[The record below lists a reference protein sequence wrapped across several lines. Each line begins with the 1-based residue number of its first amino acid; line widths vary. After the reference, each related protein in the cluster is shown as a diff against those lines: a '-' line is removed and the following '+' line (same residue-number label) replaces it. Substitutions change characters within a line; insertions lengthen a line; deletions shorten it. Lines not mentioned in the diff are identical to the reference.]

1 MKRRNSV
8 LKLLF
13 MMTLTLVSAL
23 VIVACTPSNTD
34 AADVLAAKTA
44 LEVGYTA
51 PDNLNSVTQD
61 VTLPA
66 TGANGVTITWQS
78 SHPSVV
84 STTGDV
90 TRPANDTN
98 VTLTAT
104 LSKGEE
110 TDTKNFA
117 LKVIAAEVVTTP
129 QEAIDALVITGDTL
143 ELEGMIYSTTSNI
156 VIPTTSLGFTV
167 NWVSTSN
174 AITVAGVVTRP
185 VYGAANERVILTAS
199 IGDVERD
206 FIIDVIAIQEKP
218 AEDVLSE
225 ALVALLLTTTAT
237 AENVTLPTEL
247 TIEGLTVDEIYE
259 VSITWASDSVHMNAS
274 GRVDR
279 PMAGEEDALVNLTA
293 TLSYGGQTATKEF
306 SIVVYAYAESFTVV
320 ANFAEAQALFVAAD
334 SAARNDGVYVRVQDV
349 SLVMREGDGLVL
361 VDSEGGL
368 MYAFGNLGVS
378 YRDAEFDVLYD
389 VIGALDIFNGA
400 LQISA
405 TKNSRKPTEL
415 IIQDGEAVYPDYE
428 TVGSILDFLPATQQT
443 HSIDNIFEYKAI
455 TLTAKVVVNNVADNY
470 GVLLADVT
478 YTGDGSDLRAS
489 GGSPYENRAF
499 VVYYKSNRDVFI
511 PLDGLEVT
519 VNVIVFSLRNDR
531 NIYTVVFGGTIDDV
545 IVGEIADE
553 ELMTMT
559 KANLT
564 SSIPTII
571 PTATTLNLFNS
582 YLSADI
588 EWASSNPSIIST
600 AGVVTPPAEGQVEV
614 KLTATITAGALT
626 EDLEITILVGQLP
639 LSTLEAALEAAVNTP
654 LRVEVTV
661 IGYSANNTVI
671 VHDGT
676 HAIAVFIGGGTT
688 SDAATL
694 IRASFGKRVILEGSK
709 TVFNGLQQIQNVTA
723 VEVLTTTAHTALSV
737 DITELAWDAATLVE
751 HQSKLVSITGAE
763 ISNKSVDSNDNITV
777 TVKLGEKTI
786 VLRWDSRIAI
796 TGTNVLVNAEIG
808 DLIDIVNAPLGWNQN
823 APQLGYY
830 VSTQAVVTTNPN
842 LEIFTVTFMDGET
855 ELKSE
860 DVVEGR
866 RIASY
871 PATAKEGFTF
881 LGWFTDATLDTPWVD
896 APITEDVTLYAG
908 YEEISG
914 TLVVDTYTF
923 TGLPTNQTSYVTTP
937 TEFEVSGTSFTRL
950 NANIS
955 TVTGLGTQGIV
966 LGIRT
971 GNNWQS
977 PYLQFTDKI
986 EGAYKV
992 IFTVVNWTT
1001 DATNNLSYAS
1011 GIYLQTSTDGVNWVN
1026 GVNFKDTWNVESS
1039 AVNELE
1045 LMLTEDVYVR
1055 LFVESAG
1062 TQEGTFQLRLSV
1074 TKVEVH
1080 SYIELEEPVTVT
1092 FDQNFGE
1099 AEPVVVTLSSG
1110 DLAVEPAAPSRSGF
1124 DFLGWFEVEATE
1136 AFDFATPITTDIVL
1150 EARWEEQ
1157 VADALTML
1165 EALQVADGTLVKIVG
1180 VVTGFSD
1187 FNATFS
1193 NYDKVFLEDETGAI
1207 QVWRGAFPSDLAVGD
1222 KYEVEGEIDIFN
1234 GQVQIAQGSTL
1245 TLVDKGNAVSAPTD
1259 VTDVA
1264 SVVAVDQAQRF
1275 NFVGTFVS
1283 VTSNGRDMVLN
1294 VGGTNVTVRSQS
1306 SSDSHPVN
1314 VHFLTGQAGQIVTVS
1329 AAHVEWATSIM
1340 RALIINPAQVT
1351 FADPTDAEIL
1361 LAQQTALITYFDG
1374 KSFDMDTLI
1383 NPAIDLDD
1391 TEISF
1396 TTEPVGAIIENKW
1409 MVVTEDT
1416 DVVITITL
1424 TRGEEAPVQF
1434 DVEVT
1439 IEFVETE
1446 EPGEPGDEVFATD
1459 LFISLYAEGAPGNRK
1474 AIQIFNGTGAAIVLD
1489 DVYTVKMGPNG
1500 GAWSATPITLTGT
1513 IEHGEVFVIVNN
1525 ATDGGWYHDLAN
1537 SSLNPNGDDAIG
1549 LFKNDVLIDVF
1560 GVQGEDPGAGWS
1572 LDGPG
1577 NGSDTVDKVVV
1588 RSSSV
1593 TGPSATWIRSEW
1605 TVALAIPSGGAA
1617 TTDPQVSTMLQSFTW
1632 NPVTE

>member
-61 VTLPA
+61 VTLPT

-90 TRPANDTN
+90 TRPASDTN

-117 LKVIAAEVVTTP
+117 LKVIAAAVVTTP
-129 QEAIDALVITGDTL
+129 QQAIDALVITGDTL

-167 NWVSTSN
+167 NWVSTSS

-185 VYGAANERVILTAS
+185 VYGSVNERVILTAS

-206 FIIDVIAIQEKP
+206 FIVDVIAIQEKP
-218 AEDVLSE
+218 ADEVLSE
-225 ALVALLLTTTAT
+225 ALTALLLPTAAT
-237 AENVTLPTEL
+237 AESIALPTQL
-247 TIEGLTVDEIYE
+247 TIEGLTVEETYL
-259 VSITWASDSVHMNAS
+259 VSITWASDSIHMNTS
-274 GRVDR
+274 GQVDR

-293 TLSYGGQTATKEF
+293 TLSYGGQSVTKEF
-306 SIVVYAYAESFTVV
+306 SVVVYAYTEAFTVV
-320 ANFAEAQALFVAAD
+320 ANINAAKALYAAAD
-334 SAARNDGVYVRVQDV
+334 SAAQADGVYVRIQDL
-349 SLVMREGDGLVL
+349 SLVMKTTDGLVF
-361 VDSEGGL
+361 VDSEGEIL
-368 MYAFGNLGVS
+368 FAFGSLSNAYRNAERGV
-378 YRDAEFDVLYD
+378 RYD
-389 VIGALDIFNGA
+389 VIGALDVFFGSF
-400 LQISA
+400 QISA

-415 IIQDGEAVYPDYE
+415 IVQEGEGLVPAYGDAIPI
-428 TVGSILDFLPATQQT
+428 GQLFPATQPTYNASNMFQFT
-443 HSIDNIFEYKAI
+443 PARV
-455 TLTAKVVVNNVADNY
+455 TARVIVTNAADNY
-470 GVLLADVT
+470 GVILVDPS
-478 YTGDGSDLRAS
+478 YTGDGSDLNIAAGS
-489 GGSPYENRAF
+489 GYENRAAF
-499 VVYYKSNRDVFI
+499 VYYTSNKDVFI
-511 PLDGLEVT
+511 PLNGLEVT
-519 VNVIVFSLRNDR
+519 IDVILYSFRTDR
-531 NIYTVVFGGTIDDV
+531 LTHTVVFGGTIDD
-545 IVGEIADE
+545 IEVGEISDE
-553 ELMTMT
+553 DLMTMT
-559 KANLT
+559 KATVT

-571 PTATTLNLFNS
+571 PKATTLNLLDS

-588 EWASSNPSIIST
+588 EWATSNAAVISL

-614 KLTATITAGALT
+614 TLTATITAGALT
-626 EDLEITILVGQLP
+626 EDLVITILVGQLP
-639 LSTLEAALEAAVNTP
+639 LSTLEAALEAAANTP
-654 LRVEVTV
+654 LRVEVTI

-688 SDAATL
+688 ADAATL

-709 TVFNGLQQIQNVTA
+709 TTFNGLQQIQNVTA

-737 DITELAWDAATLVE
+737 DITELAWDAATLVQ

-763 ISNKSVDSNDNITV
+763 IANKVVDGNGNITV

-842 LEIFTVTFMDGET
+842 LGLFTVTFMDGET

-860 DVVEGR
+860 EVVESR
-866 RIASY
+866 SIASY

-881 LGWFTDATLDTPWVD
+881 LGWFTDATLETPWVD

-908 YEEISG
+908 YEAIDG
-914 TLVVDTYTF
+914 TLVVDTYSFASLANAT
-923 TGLPTNQTSYVTTP
+923 TYVTEP
-937 TEFEVSGTSFTRL
+937 TDILVNDMTFTRL

-955 TVTGLGTQGIV
+955 ATGDVRGIV
-966 LGIRT
+966 LGIRS
-971 GNNWQS
+971 GNGWNS
-977 PYLQFTDKI
+977 PYLQLAQKL

-992 IFTVVNWTT
+992 VFNVTNWTS
-1001 DATNNLSYAS
+1001 DARFNLETFAE
-1011 GIYLQTSTDGVNWVN
+1011 GIYIQTSTDGTTWVD
-1026 GVNFKDTWNVESS
+1026 GPNFKDAWVVDDLAQNKI
-1039 AVNELE
+1039 ELLLE
-1045 LMLTEDVYVR
+1045 GDVYVR
-1055 LFVESAG
+1055 LFVRSAG
-1062 TQEGTFQLRLSV
+1062 TQESFSLRLIV
-1074 TKVEVH
+1074 TSVEVH
-1080 SYIELEEPVTVT
+1080 SYVELEEPVTVT

-1136 AFDFATPITTDIVL
+1136 AFDFTTPITTDIVL

-1165 EALQVADGTLVKIVG
+1165 EALQAVDGTLVKIVG

-1234 GQVQIAQGSTL
+1234 GQVQIAQGATL

-1264 SVVAVDQAQRF
+1264 TVVALDQAQRV

-1294 VGGTNVTVRSQS
+1294 VAGTNVTVRSQS
-1306 SSDSHPVN
+1306 SSNSHPVN

-1329 AAHVEWATSIM
+1329 AAHIEWATSVM
-1340 RALIINPAQVT
+1340 RALVVSPAQVT

-1361 LAQQTALITYFDG
+1361 LAQQTALTTFFDG
-1374 KSFDMDTLI
+1374 NSFNMDTLI
-1383 NPAIDLDD
+1383 APSIELDG
-1391 TEISF
+1391 TVVAF
-1396 TTEPVGAIIENKW
+1396 TTTPANAIIDNTW

-1416 DVVITITL
+1416 AVVITITL
-1424 TRGEEAPVQF
+1424 TRGEEAPVEF

-1439 IEFVETE
+1439 IIFVEESE
-1446 EPGEPGDEVFATD
+1446 EPGEEATYTLTADRTGLSSTSYAQINVAEANGTWTGGANRTGDNIGTRATD
-1459 LFISLYAEGAPGNRK
+1459 NITFTAASGYYIYSIQMVVVSASGTARTITGNGQTIIAAVTSAAPADSGVV
-1474 AIQIFNGTGAAIVLD
+1474 VLD
-1489 DVYTVKMGPNG
+1489 GNPT
-1500 GAWSATPITLTGT
+1500 TITL
-1513 IEHGEVFVIVNN
+1513 VP
-1525 ATDGGWYHDLAN
+1525 
-1537 SSLNPNGDDAIG
+1537 S
-1549 LFKNDVLIDVF
+1549 
-1560 GVQGEDPGAGWS
+1560 GA
-1572 LDGPG
+1572 LQYQYI
-1577 NGSDTVDKVVV
+1577 TVVV
-1588 RSSSV
+1588 RPIIV
-1593 TGPSATWIRSEW
+1593 
-1605 TVALAIPSGGAA
+1605 V
-1617 TTDPQVSTMLQSFTW
+1617 
-1632 NPVTE
+1632 